1 MFRLSRTQYLPIGID
16 VGSDSVKLMQLQIVG
31 DELSVACAAREPMP
45 MTAGEDV
52 HTRNRIALEVIR
64 KALQDNDFH
73 GRKVVMP
80 LPREMVHLKNLRM
93 PIMPAADTAAALQFE
108 AKSLFPFDTDSA
120 TLEYLHAG
128 EVRQGSEARQEIM
141 VIAAKNSELEHYV
154 EHLHS
159 GGLLVESL
167 DYEPCAIYRS
177 IERFMRRKEDE
188 QDVHVLV
195 DVGLRRTQV
204 IIGRGREI
212 ALIKPVEVG
221 GMAMREAV
229 SRKLGITLEETVA
242 LRQRLASASP
252 EAVVGRDAVRES
264 VEDTLRPIMENLAR
278 EIALCLRY
286 YSVTFRG
293 SRPLSVRMIG
303 GEGND
308 AQLIRIASGALSIPV
323 AAWRAIENV
332 DYTAMRIALRRGQMS
347 EWSVAMGL
355 SLKGTSRH
363 FAGREGR
370 ARSGSP
376 SLDASNVATAQVPN
390 SSVGA
395 RSVTSAVEVA
405 GA

>member
-1 MFRLSRTQYLPIGID
+1 
-16 VGSDSVKLMQLQIVG
+16 
-31 DELSVACAAREPMP
+31 
-45 MTAGEDV
+45 
-52 HTRNRIALEVIR
+52 
-64 KALQDNDFH
+64 
-73 GRKVVMP
+73 
-80 LPREMVHLKNLRM
+80 
-93 PIMPAADTAAALQFE
+93 
-108 AKSLFPFDTDSA
+108 
-120 TLEYLHAG
+120 
-128 EVRQGSEARQEIM
+128 
-141 VIAAKNSELEHYV
+141 
-154 EHLHS
+154 
-159 GGLLVESL
+159 
-167 DYEPCAIYRS
+167 
-177 IERFMRRKEDE
+177 
-188 QDVHVLV
+188 
-195 DVGLRRTQV
+195 
-204 IIGRGREI
+204 
-212 ALIKPVEVG
+212 
-221 GMAMREAV
+221 
-229 SRKLGITLEETVA
+229 
-242 LRQRLASASP
+242 
-252 EAVVGRDAVRES
+252 
-264 VEDTLRPIMENLAR
+264 RPIMENLAR